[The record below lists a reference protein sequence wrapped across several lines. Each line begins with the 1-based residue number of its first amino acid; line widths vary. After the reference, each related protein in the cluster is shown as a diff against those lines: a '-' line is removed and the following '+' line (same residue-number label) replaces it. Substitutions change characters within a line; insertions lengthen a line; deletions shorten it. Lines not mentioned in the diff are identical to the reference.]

1 MYYLNYIQTNS
12 GVRFSEDLVV
22 FGQGGQEKNRGDVLE
37 TVDPLSPLAAL
48 TSHVNH
54 PVDYLYV
61 YFLVYFIFYFITLS
75 PNVYPAINKLLASLF
90 QSYY

>member
-37 TVDPLSPLAAL
+37 TVDPLSPLTAL
-48 TSHVNH
+48 TSHVYH
-54 PVDYLYV
+54 PVKIFVFILFYYVDPYFYLSV
-61 YFLVYFIFYFITLS
+61 NELLV
-75 PNVYPAINKLLASLF
+75 SLF
-90 QSYY
+90 QNN

>member
-48 TSHVNH
+48 TSHVYH
-54 PVDYLYV
+54 SVKLFV
-61 YFLVYFIFYFITLS
+61 CLFFSLFYF
-75 PNVYPAINKLLASLF
+75 
-90 QSYY
+90 